1 MPESSSRSFPTVPTA
16 LSALTA
22 RPLQSMTP
30 DAPLPH
36 PPSLGAGAL
45 LRWLLRRAAV
55 PVTLA
60 TLAACTSN
68 IIQAIVPAFLGQALD
83 AGIEDGLNAVKSGEF
98 IGTSLQNGTM
108 ELSAGLAVA
117 NALADI
123 AALTGRAA
131 PSVVT

>member
-22 RPLQSMTP
+22 QSMTP

-55 PVTLA
+55 RLTFLMRA
-60 TLAACTSN
+60 RRRYRGLRR
-68 IIQAIVPAFLGQALD
+68 IIGKPCWGFGGQRLLD
-83 AGIEDGLNAVKSGEF
+83 AGLID
-98 IGTSLQNGTM
+98 
-108 ELSAGLAVA
+108 
-117 NALADI
+117 ALLKQI
-123 AALTGRAA
+123 ACAKPQPNRFLIQGKRL
-131 PSVVT
+131 VQG